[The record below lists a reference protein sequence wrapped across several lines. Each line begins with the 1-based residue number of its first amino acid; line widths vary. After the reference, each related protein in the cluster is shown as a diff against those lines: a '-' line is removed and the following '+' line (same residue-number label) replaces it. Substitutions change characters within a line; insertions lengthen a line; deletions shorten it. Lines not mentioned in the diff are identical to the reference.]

1 MAQMAKVEVSITT
14 LFLRDGTVF
23 WWLYLNLKYVFA
35 NGTST
40 FQDSEVSSVQFA
52 SNVIGPLG
60 GSINFAS
67 SFSARTAIIRLR
79 HVARPSGSRAQHCR
93 RNVPFISLWAARTDE
108 ANRAP
113 ESGHA
118 SLVKPASGTG
128 IRKALHASRDDHP
141 AQMVDAEA
149 ENVTRTMIETQR
161 VPVTSVWRL
170 VSEKDTE
177 ATFGV
182 SVEET
187 GPSVHPYE
195 GDERKSDVGGS
206 AVGECGTD

>member
-1 MAQMAKVEVSITT
+1 M
-14 LFLRDGTVF
+14 
-23 WWLYLNLKYVFA
+23 
-35 NGTST
+35 
-40 FQDSEVSSVQFA
+40 
-52 SNVIGPLG
+52 
-60 GSINFAS
+60 
-67 SFSARTAIIRLR
+67 
-79 HVARPSGSRAQHCR
+79 
-93 RNVPFISLWAARTDE
+93 
-108 ANRAP
+108 
-113 ESGHA
+113 
-118 SLVKPASGTG
+118 
-128 IRKALHASRDDHP
+128 HASRDDHP
-141 AQMVDAEA
+141 AQMVDAET
-149 ENVTRTMIETQR
+149 ENVIRTMIETQR